1 MATEPQRRSLQFV
14 VKITKYCNLRCSY
27 CYEYRELGNKTKMAL
42 GDLAAFFRHVASY
55 AAEHD
60 LTNVDFLWHG
70 GEPFLV
76 PIEYYSEI
84 KTLQREA
91 FRDLSD
97 RVTNSAQ
104 TNLTILTDRHLAWL
118 KEKRFIDSLGIS
130 FDVSGDQRVDTG
142 GKVKTEVVLRNL
154 QKLID
159 HEIEFGGI
167 AVLARNT
174 LPAVRRIYRFY
185 DAIGVSIRF
194 LPFYMDAFAAQVDA
208 HGLTFDEIV
217 GALNE
222 ICDEWITSPTATPV
236 EPIQEYI
243 GYALAAINGR
253 RSPRYSMHTQE
264 SVFIVD
270 TTGDTYGMARPY
282 EAEHRYGNVFQEP
295 FGAILNSAGRDRA
308 VLAAERR
315 ANELCQR
322 CPYLDYCPGFHV
334 AAATP
339 QQQNMLAT
347 SGCLVRPVL
356 DHIVT
361 RVAAA
366 GLVSEGLAT
375 AANAVAGQPGRCSS
389 VA

>member
-159 HEIEFGGI
+159 HEI
-167 AVLARNT
+167 
-174 LPAVRRIYRFY
+174 VRRYCR
-185 DAIGVSIRF
+185 AGPQHPACRPAN
-194 LPFYMDAFAAQVDA
+194 LP
-208 HGLTFDEIV
+208 L
-217 GALNE
+217 L
-222 ICDEWITSPTATPV
+222 
-236 EPIQEYI
+236 
-243 GYALAAINGR
+243 
-253 RSPRYSMHTQE
+253 
-264 SVFIVD
+264 
-270 TTGDTYGMARPY
+270 
-282 EAEHRYGNVFQEP
+282 
-295 FGAILNSAGRDRA
+295 
-308 VLAAERR
+308 
-315 ANELCQR
+315 
-322 CPYLDYCPGFHV
+322 
-334 AAATP
+334 
-339 QQQNMLAT
+339 
-347 SGCLVRPVL
+347 
-356 DHIVT
+356 
-361 RVAAA
+361 
-366 GLVSEGLAT
+366 
-375 AANAVAGQPGRCSS
+375 
-389 VA
+389 